1 MARSVITPRI
11 AMTYR
16 SFQLEIADRVAHL
29 KLSRPEKMNAM
40 DGVFWQELDA
50 ILSDLHRRAPARAL
64 VISSTGKHFSA
75 GMDLA
80 VFEQGGS
87 LPEGGAG
94 ERMALREQVL
104 ALQAT
109 FTRLEELR
117 MPVIAAVHGGCVGGA
132 VDMATACDIRYASA
146 DAFFCVQEINIGIA
160 ADVGT
165 LQRLPKL
172 IPVGVAREYAYSGR
186 RMPAARA
193 RELGLVNEVF
203 ADQPTALEA
212 AMRLAREIAG
222 KSPAA
227 MWATKQAIN
236 YARDHTVAESL
247 AQMSLLQAAV
257 LQKSDIAEAVR
268 ATAEKRPAKFDDLKA
283 VPPFGEAA

>member
-1 MARSVITPRI
+1 
-11 AMTYR
+11 MTYR

-29 KLSRPEKMNAM
+29 KLARPQKMNAM
-40 DGVFWQELDA
+40 DGVFWAELDA

-80 VFEQGGS
+80 VFEQGS
-87 LPEGGAG
+87 ALPEGGAG
-94 ERMALREQVL
+94 ERTALREQVL

-146 DAFFCVQEINIGIA
+146 DAFFCVQEINLGIA

-172 IPVGVAREYAYSGR
+172 IPVAVAREYAYSGR

-203 ADQPTALEA
+203 ADQAATLEA
-212 AMRLAREIAG
+212 AMQLAREIAG

-268 ATAEKRPAKFDDLKA
+268 AAAEKRPAKFDDLA
-283 VPPFGEAA
+283 PVPPFGEAA

>member
-1 MARSVITPRI
+1 
-11 AMTYR
+11 MTYR
-16 SFQLEIADRVAHL
+16 SFQLEIADRVAYL
-29 KLSRPEKMNAM
+29 KLIRPEKMNAM
-40 DGVFWQELDA
+40 DSVFWKELDA
-50 ILSDLHRRAPARAL
+50 ILADLHRRAPARAL

-80 VFEQGGS
+80 VFEQGS
-87 LPEGGAG
+87 VLPEGGAG
-94 ERMALREQVL
+94 ERIALREQVL

-132 VDMATACDIRYASA
+132 VDMTTACDIRYASA

-172 IPVGVAREYAYSGR
+172 IPVAVAREYAYSGR

-203 ADQPTALEA
+203 ADQPAALEA
-212 AMRLAREIAG
+212 AMQLAREIAG

-227 MWATKQAIN
+227 MWASKQAIN

-247 AQMSLLQAAV
+247 AQMSLLQAAA

-268 ATAEKRPAKFDDLKA
+268 ATAEKRPAKFAELA
-283 VPPFGEAA
+283 PVPPFDAAA